1 MGIDSRGV
9 LRGRC
14 TRCDCTDFKK
24 TKSTKCHCGHVPV
37 LHVDRGPSSQHVS
50 STSGSPIDKPSHPKS
65 VGNSAASPPSV
76 SDGKFL
82 TAFSCHSGTPF
93 SQSKCIPKYTL

>member
-1 MGIDSRGV
+1 MGVDSRGV

-14 TRCDCTDFKK
+14 TRCDCSDFKK
-24 TKSTKCHCGHVPV
+24 TKSAKCHCGHVPV

-50 STSGSPIDKPSHPKS
+50 SGSPIDKPSHPKS

-82 TAFSCHSGTPF
+82 TAFHVIQAHPFLKMCSQVHSIT
-93 SQSKCIPKYTL
+93 